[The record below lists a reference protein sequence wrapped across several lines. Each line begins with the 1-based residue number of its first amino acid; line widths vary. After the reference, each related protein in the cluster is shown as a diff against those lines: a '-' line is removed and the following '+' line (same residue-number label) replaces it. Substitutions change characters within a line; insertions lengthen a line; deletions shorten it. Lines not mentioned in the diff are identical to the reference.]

1 MAKANYWQQ
10 GESLDYNNGSGA
22 KIDANTILELGDVIG
37 IAGTDIEDG
46 ETGSIHVKG
55 VFELPKITG
64 AINQGQKV
72 YWYKSSVDANSGITT
87 TAGSNTP
94 AGYAAQAALSADTK
108 VLVNLNA

>member
-1 MAKANYWQQ
+1 MYGPGIHGDGRDRGLRVALGHHQ
-10 GESLDYNNGSGA
+10 GDE
-22 KIDANTILELGDVIG
+22 TC
-37 IAGTDIEDG
+37 AGTDIEDG
-46 ETGSIHVKG
+46 ETGSVHVKG
-55 VFELPKITG
+55 VFNLPKLSG

-94 AGYAAQAALSADTK
+94 AGYAAQAAVSGDTK